1 MDGIWFH
8 NVILTSEKLLVDLN
22 SVTCIYKS
30 PSDEN
35 HWPTDQPIQD
45 HHYVA
50 S

>member
-22 SVTCIYKS
+22 SVTQ
-30 PSDEN
+30 SDEN